1 VLRPQSQSRLTSSV
15 RADLVGELLLREV
28 TRLARLL
35 DAAAKAGKDLLLL
48 PRHRYRRVS
57 R

>member
-1 VLRPQSQSRLTSSV
+1 MLRPQSQSRLTSSV